1 MTRKK
6 WLRINKVLRKRNID
20 PNQVK
25 FINTVR
31 HHITES
37 DEHWK
42 AKCDKCRELFLMKH
56 DYISEV
62 WTLDNKKRIDVLDL
76 IDDIAFEFETDHKV
90 NKPDSKT
97 VYI

>member
-1 MTRKK
+1 
-6 WLRINKVLRKRNID
+6 
-20 PNQVK
+20 
-25 FINTVR
+25 
-31 HHITES
+31 
-37 DEHWK
+37 
-42 AKCDKCRELFLMKH
+42 MKH
-56 DYISEV
+56 DYICEV